1 VVVAPP
7 RGTNVGF
14 WADASGLD
22 FVGVKAVSCSHGTLS
37 VVDLPD
43 PHPGEGQLVLDVRA
57 CGICGSDLHAKDHA
71 DELTEVMAEIGYR
84 DFMRGDTPTVLG
96 HEFAGVIA
104 ERGSRTPKALR
115 AGMTVVSFP
124 LVRSRGAVQLTGL
137 SPLAPG
143 GYAEQVLVEAALTFP
158 VPNGLAV
165 DMAAMT
171 EPMAVALHAVR
182 RSEIK
187 KSDTSIVIGCGPVG
201 LAVICQLKARGVG
214 TVVASDFSPARRA
227 LATRCGADVV
237 VDPTVDSPYEKA
249 ASKGVLTN
257 IPDLYGL
264 ALDTMRKLRRVPGW
278 SHVYRA
284 ADAAGA
290 AGPKRPVIFECV
302 GVPGM
307 IDGVLAAAPLG
318 SRVIIVGVCM
328 GTDTIR
334 PTMALSKEIDARFV
348 FGYTPLEFYDTLHML
363 ADGKIDASPLLTGKV
378 GLDGV
383 AAAFDALGDPDQHAK
398 ILIDPRSAA
407 TAP

>member
-1 VVVAPP
+1 M
-7 RGTNVGF
+7 
-14 WADASGLD
+14 
-22 FVGVKAVSCSHGTLS
+22 
-37 VVDLPD
+37 
-43 PHPGEGQLVLDVRA
+43 RA

-71 DELTEVMAEIGYR
+71 DQLTDVMAEIGYR
-84 DFMRGDTPTVLG
+84 DFMRGDTPTVMG

-104 ERGSRTPKALR
+104 ERGPKTPKALKQ
-115 AGMTVVSFP
+115 GMTVVSFP
-124 LVRSRGAVQLTGL
+124 LVRSHGAVQLTGL

-143 GYAEQVLVEAALTFP
+143 AYAEQVLVEASLTFP
-158 VPNGLAV
+158 VPNGLSV

-187 KSDTSIVIGCGPVG
+187 KGDTAIVIGCGPVG

-214 TVVASDFSPARRA
+214 SVVASDLSAGRRA
-227 LATRCGADVV
+227 LALRCGADIV
-237 VDPTVDSPYEKA
+237 VDPAVDSPYEKA

-257 IPDLYGL
+257 IPDLYEL
-264 ALDTMRKLRRVPGW
+264 ALGTMGKLRKLPGW
-278 SHVYRA
+278 SHLYRA

-302 GVPGM
+302 GIPGM
-307 IDGVLAAAPLG
+307 IDGVLAAAPLS
-318 SRVIIVGVCM
+318 SRVIVVGVCM

-334 PTMALSKEIDARFV
+334 PTMALSKEIDVRFV

-363 ADGKIDASPLLTGKV
+363 ADGKLDASPLLTGKV
-378 GLDGV
+378 GLGGV
-383 AAAFDALGDPDQHAK
+383 AAAFQALGDPDRHAK

-407 TAP
+407 EVPA